1 MDLGSPD
8 LAPRAPLTRHPPAP
22 PDLNLRSRT
31 CLRVPPENGEA
42 RGAANEESPRQ
53 PAARPPARLPS
64 VPESFCPAGANASV
78 ITASVTT
85 ASVTTA
91 AVTTAAVIRNAVVRA
106 AVVRAAVVR
115 AAVIRA
121 AGIGAAEKPA
131 AEEPQPGGI
140 AARDSRRGNA
150 GGGKSK
156 KGAGCEQIIPP
167 SKRAFH

>member
-31 CLRVPPENGEA
+31 CLRVPPEDGEA
-42 RGAANEESPRQ
+42 RGAAIEESPRQ
-53 PAARPPARLPS
+53 PATRLPARLSARHPS

-85 ASVTTA
+85 A
-91 AVTTAAVIRNAVVRA
+91 AVTAAAVIRNAVVRA
-106 AVVRAAVVR
+106 AVIRAAVIRAAVVR

-140 AARDSRRGNA
+140 AARG
-150 GGGKSK
+150 
-156 KGAGCEQIIPP
+156 PTP
-167 SKRAFH
+167 